1 MCIVEVVRRTASI
14 SAILL
19 LLTLTPQTSLCQ
31 TSAAPAG
38 EATAQ
43 TDATSKAVAEVET
56 AEAKAEAARLRL
68 QFLENPLA
76 PHTIVRWIT
85 HAGPRILIICIA
97 MAVCWWLSRI
107 LAMRIVAAVIRR
119 GGRGTEAEREGRAE
133 TLRRV
138 FQSTASSA
146 IAIVGILALLD
157 QAGLNISVLLGG
169 AAVIGAAVAFG
180 SQNLIKDYF
189 SGFMI
194 LAENQYSVGHVV
206 RIGATAGVVE
216 DITLRMTALRDEEGI
231 VHFIP
236 HSQVTTVSN
245 LTYGWSR
252 AVFKI
257 GVGYGEDVDRVMK
270 VLKELAQEMTRDEA
284 FKDDLVGEP
293 EMQGVDALGDSAV
306 TIKFLVKT
314 RPLRQWAVKR
324 EMLRR
329 VKRRFDEL
337 GIEIPYPQQVI
348 HTRPLKD
355 SSQSSNG
362 EHRAEHKPETESAE

>member
-1 MCIVEVVRRTASI
+1 MPSDENVRRSHCIFAV
-14 SAILL
+14 LL
-19 LLTLTPQTSLCQ
+19 LLVVPPPLALCQ
-31 TSAAPAG
+31 SSAIPPSNASA
-38 EATAQ
+38 
-43 TDATSKAVAEVET
+43 DAKAKAAERVEKAAAEVE
-56 AEAKAEAARLRL
+56 AARRHLE
-68 QFLENPLA
+68 FLEGPLG
-76 PHTIVRWIT
+76 PQSILQWFTR
-85 HAGPRILIICIA
+85 AGPRIAIICVA
-97 MAVCWWLSRI
+97 MVVCWWLSRI

-119 GGRGTEAEREGRAE
+119 GSRGTEAEREGRAE

-146 IAIVGILALLD
+146 IAIVGILAILD
-157 QAGLNISVLLGG
+157 QAGLNIGVLLGG

-216 DITLRMTALRDEEGI
+216 DITLRMTALRDEEGV

-252 AVFKI
+252 AVFRI

-270 VLKELAQEMTRDEA
+270 VLKELAQEMTHDEA

-306 TIKFLVKT
+306 TVKFLIKT

-329 VKRRFDEL
+329 IKMKFDEL

-348 HTRPLKD
+348 HTRRPNDLNEAT
-355 SSQSSNG
+355 NG
-362 EHRAEHKPETESAE
+362 DRLRERHSDKEAAE